1 MFILGQEVQCNVQV
15 CIACIH
21 TRYMFAFTILGNAC
35 RTRVAKVLAKT
46 FSTPQDAEVH
56 FQGATGPGTARREI
70 LEITPEEIP
79 DNVTQEREPPEGATF
94 ALVPFRAVMLSCR
107 LLCFCCFIQKNL
119 NPRRED

>member
-1 MFILGQEVQCNVQV
+1 M
-15 CIACIH
+15 
-21 TRYMFAFTILGNAC
+21 
-35 RTRVAKVLAKT
+35 AKVLAKT

-94 ALVPFRAVMLSCR
+94 ALVPFRAVTLLYFSCR
-107 LLCFCCFIQKNL
+107 LLCFCL
-119 NPRRED
+119 WGT